1 MNYSICYDIKTKQ
14 IQWALRC
21 IDCYLI
27 QSTVDVAS
35 KYDSAG
41 SKYIIPFTEVNYG

>member
-1 MNYSICYDIKTKQ
+1 MKYSICYDIKTRE
-14 IQWALRC
+14 IQWALEC
-21 IDCYLI
+21 FDCYLI

-41 SKYIIPFTEVNYG
+41 SKYIIPFKEDNY

>member
-41 SKYIIPFTEVNYG
+41 SKYVIECMEDNY

>member
-27 QSTVDVAS
+27 QSTVDLSS
-35 KYDSAG
+35 KYDSTG
-41 SKYIIPFTEVNYG
+41 SKYTMPFSGQT